1 MPALPFKLNQTRR
14 HHIPRQTHKVTN
26 WPAYDASLRRRG
38 SLTVWFSAEAI
49 EGWAAEPRTTPGGQ
63 PWYSALA
70 ILTALT
76 LRAVFRLA
84 YRQAEG
90 LLGSVV
96 DLLGLALRVPDHTTL
111 SRRAATLEVPRP
123 RRSGGEAEPMHLL
136 VDSTGLKLCGAGEW
150 LVEKH
155 GTRTRR
161 SWRKLHLGVDAD
173 TGRIVAS
180 ALTGHDADDGAQV
193 DLLLG
198 QVEGPVASLTGD
210 GAYDQAGVY
219 ASVAERHPEA
229 AVVVPP
235 RRGAV
240 PSEMAATAPT
250 QRDRHIQVIAE
261 HGRMGWQK
269 RSGYNRRSR
278 AEAAV
283 ARWKRVIG
291 DGLRSRADERR
302 ATEVAVAAHVLN
314 RMLELGRPSYARIA

>member
-1 MPALPFKLNQTRR
+1 MAGRRR
-14 HHIPRQTHKVTN
+14 HRGRPSPRCARARFIVGPGTPRAPPLVPG
-26 WPAYDASLRRRG
+26 PACRPGARFPDFPDRGPAPAARRKEGTMEVLYSRCAGLDVHEDAG
-38 SLTVWFSAEAI
+38 
-49 EGWAAEPRTTPGGQ
+49 
-63 PWYSALA
+63 
-70 ILTALT
+70 
-76 LRAVFRLA
+76 
-84 YRQAEG
+84 
-90 LLGSVV
+90 
-96 DLLGLALRVPDHTTL
+96 
-111 SRRAATLEVPRP
+111 
-123 RRSGGEAEPMHLL
+123 
-136 VDSTGLKLCGAGEW
+136 
-150 LVEKH
+150 
-155 GTRTRR
+155 
-161 SWRKLHLGVDAD
+161 

-193 DLLLG
+193 DPLLD

-210 GAYDQAGVY
+210 GAYDRAGVY

-261 HGRMGWQK
+261 HGRTGWQK

-302 ATEVAVAAHVLN
+302 ATEVAVAAHVLD